1 MLEVLLVHLYLWMA
15 PGRHNNSLLIEGIH
29 MLEKEGEQIRRQV
42 MGDDFVDRALN
53 NADDFTQ
60 PMQDYINEHGW
71 GSTWQRGGID
81 LKTRSLI
88 TLAMLAALK
97 APQELKGHIR
107 GAINNGAT
115 VEEIREVLL
124 HSAVYCGAPAAQ
136 EAFRAAKEVL
146 GDI

>member
-1 MLEVLLVHLYLWMA
+1 MKTTEQ
-15 PGRHNNSLLIEGIH
+15 
-29 MLEKEGEQIRRQV
+29 GEQIRRKV
-42 MGDDFVDRALN
+42 MGNDYVDRALT
-53 NADDFTQ
+53 NANEFTQ

-88 TLAMLAALK
+88 TVAMLAALK

-107 GAINNGAT
+107 GALNNGASI
-115 VEEIREVLL
+115 EEIQEVLL

-136 EAFRAAKEVL
+136 EAFRAADEIMKTLNANTE
-146 GDI
+146 

>member
-1 MLEVLLVHLYLWMA
+1 MTI
-15 PGRHNNSLLIEGIH
+15 N
-29 MLEKEGEQIRRQV
+29 KGEQIRRQV
-42 MGDDFVDRALN
+42 MGDKFVDRALT
-53 NADDFTQ
+53 NADEFTQ
-60 PMQDYINEHGW
+60 PMQDYINDHGW

-88 TLAMLAALK
+88 TVAMLAALK

-107 GAINNGAT
+107 GALNNGAT
-115 VEEIREVLL
+115 KEEIREVLL

-146 GDI
+146 

>member
-1 MLEVLLVHLYLWMA
+1 MTK
-15 PGRHNNSLLIEGIH
+15 SS
-29 MLEKEGEQIRRQV
+29 GEQIRRQV
-42 MGDDFVDRALN
+42 MGSDFVDTALA

-71 GSTWQRGGID
+71 GSTWQRPGLD
-81 LKTRSLI
+81 LKTRSLVTI
-88 TLAMLAALK
+88 AMLAALK

-107 GAINNGAT
+107 GALNNGAS

-136 EAFRAAKEVL
+136 EAFRAAKEV
-146 GDI
+146 I